1 MCLLHCVVDENI
13 ADLQVSASPDALLTS
28 QDWINISNVVLCT
41 NESSTDNTKSSLETT
56 GITDNERMER
66 IAENI
71 NYLLEKNTN
80 EKEVKYDEHINYL
93 LEKNTNEKEVLYDHD
108 VSQSDKSSSA
118 TEPTLTDEERM
129 NRIATDIENRSEK
142 VSCESF
148 SMSPIITDDERV
160 ERIAANVGYQLEQT
174 KCDSGVDSGFSDT
187 QSLQDWE
194 KPHTAVNVPSL
205 SVDSVKD
212 HVSTEM
218 LMDILKKA
226 QDKSEHLATMPPE
239 VDSTDSSSDGTKSPV
254 IVIDYKHGKAD
265 TNCDEDYLLDDMK
278 MGASKLHP
286 ACSENATDIGVG
298 LSPEVPFNDGTDN
311 TCQDSNIYMSNR
323 RLRNNYCDE
332 QEQIVAYTTRRP
344 KRNDEKKKNVYD
356 DRCSSDVLYTKEY
369 VPTEIAKHYRKR
381 RCSGIIHSGSDSAA
395 EIPLQFISKTF
406 VVPQLQVSDKNVD
419 LSAEQLKRGPEGE
432 RRWVKVTDNPLD
444 IPLLHTYKDKFSSQG
459 YLLDNVNDH
468 MVPEEYPGVLQKAKK
483 ENSNEHFGLDGLAK
497 KHDFPT
503 SSFSG
508 RGDIDMRNIDKHYH
522 ANNRTDSSDSKTV
535 LSPRYPLQDVDYYND
550 EITNQKENPEKLRKT
565 KKENR
570 SDYFGLF
577 GLAGK
582 DDFLTCTGNISR
594 RHDIDM
600 RCHEQNS
607 AVSSDSRISLT
618 NDKENMSGLMR
629 RSEYFGVTN
638 FTKEPSSIKVVE
650 NISGVKSTGKSIN
663 SLARNILHARIV
675 EDMDDNYP
683 ETEQDN
689 VFDIMQLSKDFD
701 KKQSHDI
708 HSKSEFT
715 HGQKWN
721 KSHRSD
727 MQKSNEVLPPN
738 DKDIVIP
745 PKCAAGRFIPQMW
758 DVMRRILNANN
769 KIDYFQ
775 KTISDGVKRTT
786 AMLKDHANSWSKKRR
801 QFADQFKIL
810 NTAFASLQSIA
821 KAAHFLSQQEN
832 TKVKCNL
839 DTIAKDLKKTDQILW
854 RMVSYSHTEGDVV
867 LKARDRCSMVIAAI
881 KAKAKQIER
890 SLDYPSETD
899 SCHTAVDNKATVA
912 SSSGSSLF
920 SFGKGEFS
928 CCVDREDRPFES
940 IAVIMSKVWK
950 KKMEIEKIIAE
961 QEMDEKILMDANM
974 DSDSDGVMGEQQCS
988 KPKKRLVLDTTFTGG
1003 CVDEAVKSQDPA
1015 PRLTYNQYT
1024 DRYEND
1030 GSRSGSRSVDTP
1042 SQACTQHISSLKSP
1056 LRSSTCANRSVL
1068 DLHLSITQTKDN
1080 MFSHALTKNVED
1092 NTQSI
1097 IASEKN
1103 TSPEQDKQSVSLVL
1117 MPDKGLSEVKQ
1128 ERNHQGILKN
1138 NSANHIKALNTTC
1151 KPVFPPH
1158 IKGDENM
1165 NLRGKPDKVLPI
1177 ADTARQNGG
1186 GRSIY
1191 TSSQVCTQGSSS
1203 MNTASATQEISRKI
1217 YHLKK
1222 SPLRGSLLQRSTCA
1236 NRSVLDLPL
1245 PISQTKQDITRNVE
1259 ENTQSIIASEKITSH
1274 HQDKQSM
1281 PLVLMPEKG
1290 QAEGKREPNQQGLL
1304 KENSAN
1310 HIKALNTTCKPVFP
1324 PHVKGDENNNL
1335 IGKPEKVLPIEDSAR
1350 QNGGGRSI
1358 DTSSQA
1364 STQGNSSENTAS
1376 ATREIS
1382 RKIYHLKKST
1392 LRGSLLQ
1399 RSTCAN
1405 RSVLDLPLPI
1415 SQTKENVFS
1424 QDITK
1429 NVEENTQ
1436 SIIASEK
1443 NASPEQDKQSV
1454 PSVLM
1459 PEVEQERNN
1468 QGLPK
1473 EISVNYIKAHNTTCK
1488 SVFPPHVKGDEN
1500 MNLKGKT
1507 EKVLSISDNARQ
1519 NCGGKS
1525 IDTSSQ
1531 VCAQYISSCKSS
1543 GNVQQAMLI
1552 EKGNSSINTSVKT
1565 HKISCEIYNLKK
1577 SPLRSSSPR
1586 SYTCPNRSVLD
1597 IPLTAITPKENVLSH
1612 DLTKNVNENTKSIIA
1627 SEKNTSHQQD
1637 KQSMPLVLELEER
1650 QSEVKPE
1657 RNQQGI
1663 LKENS
1668 VNQIKAHITT
1678 CKPVFPPFVKDNEKI
1693 YLKGE
1698 PEKVLPIA
1706 DNRRPNVRRDVLG
1719 DAITR
1724 EAALAKLVSLPSK
1737 PIVTRADD
1745 LLPVNILSA
1754 GVSSS
1759 TSLPEM
1765 IAGIVNIPRPVLRF
1779 HVKNKRKENVCM
1791 KSVFGDDSPSETETD
1806 DDKSPDNH
1814 MYEANRPMSPVS
1826 KVATINAALSSGEHH
1841 ADKIA
1846 AKTFST
1852 NLNVNQQC
1860 SNKTKGEGFN
1870 KTQITMVNSLL
1881 QANTISQGKN
1891 SIMEVT
1897 NIEMNRLATDEFM
1910 RTESNLFETT
1920 LKNTRAES
1928 VDNNEPSKTQIL
1940 TTTSVDPGG
1949 SESLKENI
1957 PGSSGMVDS
1966 NLKTVGKGNSKV
1978 KNSQEH
1984 MTKVRGIC
1992 GNLCMRLQKS
2002 SSPGQW
2008 MVKTCNVMD
2017 DDKYDPANNSRD
2029 MKFDKQ
2035 QTDGRSGRIIKCGC
2049 GDDPEYPKM
2058 NDTVEPLVKK
2068 SVVLKSSTR
2077 DVDNCVK
2084 TNHTSISSNYTNA
2097 TYTSII
2103 PGRHNNF
2110 PDGELLQNQGV
2121 PSANVST
2128 NCDRNQHVNTA
2139 RFSDRN
2145 HPSLLI
2151 DNMLNKNETSFDKT
2165 RLSPTSP
2172 NVPAIVIE
2180 PLGMEEE
2187 EEMRR
2192 TYEQLYMANKQT
2204 PLHDNACIR
2213 RSPIQDTPIFESY
2226 FTTDYLINSKLVADS
2241 QASTETQVSLP
2252 ATSPPSTEY
2261 KTLGTHGHP
2270 THCNDGVLAKFV
2282 TSPFDLSRE
2291 KNTLS
2296 SSSIF
2301 SDLVMQ
2307 PINNDHQYSSKDRQ
2321 TTVSSTAA
2329 VATDT
2334 VQTQMTSDG
2343 SNSSSLC
2350 PSSGTPLLNVI
2361 ASDHQYSLNHDDNV
2375 ARMTPMVTV
2384 QPPAWTGSYPATAF
2398 AFVNP
2403 PPTYGNYI
2411 YNHHTGQWQPMGIYQ
2426 GYYGVH
2432 S

>member
-71 NYLLEKNTN
+71 NCLLEKNTN

-118 TEPTLTDEERM
+118 SLKTPTLTDEERM
-129 NRIATDIENRSEK
+129 NRIATDIENRLEK

-205 SVDSVKD
+205 SVDSVND

-286 ACSENATDIGVG
+286 ARSANATDIGVG

-323 RLRNNYCDE
+323 RLRNNYCGE

-356 DRCSSDVLYTKEY
+356 DRCSSDDLYTKEY

-395 EIPLQFISKTF
+395 EIPLQFISKSF

-459 YLLDNVNDH
+459 YPLDNVNDH
-468 MVPEEYPGVLQKAKK
+468 MVPEEYPGVLQKSKK
-483 ENSNEHFGLDGLAK
+483 ENSNEHFGLDGLAR

-503 SSFSG
+503 CSFSG

-535 LSPRYPLQDVDYYND
+535 LSPRYSLQDVDYYND
-550 EITNQKENPEKLRKT
+550 EITNQKENPEKLQKT

-607 AVSSDSRISLT
+607 AVSSDSRIALT

-629 RSEYFGVTN
+629 RSEYFDVTN

-675 EDMDDNYP
+675 EDIDDNYP

-721 KSHRSD
+721 KTHRSD

-769 KIDYFQ
+769 KIDHFQ

-832 TKVKCNL
+832 TNVKCNL

-854 RMVSYSHTEGDVV
+854 RMVSYSNTEGDVV

-912 SSSGSSLF
+912 SSSRSSLF
-920 SFGKGEFS
+920 SFGEGEFS

-974 DSDSDGVMGEQQCS
+974 DSDSDGVMGEQQSS

-1003 CVDEAVKSQDPA
+1003 CVDEAAKSQDPA
-1015 PRLTYNQYT
+1015 PRQTYNQYT

-1030 GSRSGSRSVDTP
+1030 GSRSGSRPVDTP
-1042 SQACTQHISSLKSP
+1042 SQACTQHISSLKSSSKVQQSMLIQKGNSNMNTAVTTCQISRKIYNLKKSP
-1056 LRSSTCANRSVL
+1056 LRSSNCANRSVL
-1068 DLHLSITQTKDN
+1068 DLHLPITQTKDN
-1080 MFSHALTKNVED
+1080 MFSHALTKHVED

-1097 IASEKN
+1097 IALEKN

-1117 MPDKGLSEVKQ
+1117 MPDKGLSEVKR

-1158 IKGDENM
+1158 IKGDENN
-1165 NLRGKPDKVLPI
+1165 NLIGKPEKVLPI
-1177 ADTARQNGG
+1177 EYSARQNGG

-1191 TSSQVCTQGSSS
+1191 TSSQASTQGNSSE
-1203 MNTASATQEISRKI
+1203 NTASATQEISRKI

-1222 SPLRGSLLQRSTCA
+1222 SP
-1236 NRSVLDLPL
+1236 
-1245 PISQTKQDITRNVE
+1245 
-1259 ENTQSIIASEKITSH
+1259 
-1274 HQDKQSM
+1274 
-1281 PLVLMPEKG
+1281 
-1290 QAEGKREPNQQGLL
+1290 
-1304 KENSAN
+1304 
-1310 HIKALNTTCKPVFP
+1310 
-1324 PHVKGDENNNL
+1324 
-1335 IGKPEKVLPIEDSAR
+1335 
-1350 QNGGGRSI
+1350 
-1358 DTSSQA
+1358 
-1364 STQGNSSENTAS
+1364 
-1376 ATREIS
+1376 
-1382 RKIYHLKKST
+1382 

-1473 EISVNYIKAHNTTCK
+1473 EISVNHIKAHNTTCK
-1488 SVFPPHVKGDEN
+1488 SVFPPHVKGDED

-1519 NCGGKS
+1519 NC
-1525 IDTSSQ
+1525 DTSSQ
-1531 VCAQYISSCKSS
+1531 VCAQYISLCKSS

-1552 EKGNSSINTSVKT
+1552 EKGNNSINTAVKT

-1577 SPLRSSSPR
+1577 SLLGSSSPQ
-1586 SYTCPNRSVLD
+1586 SSTCPNRSVLD
-1597 IPLTAITPKENVLSH
+1597 IPLPAITPKENVLSH

-1637 KQSMPLVLELEER
+1637 KQSMPLVLELEEG

-1678 CKPVFPPFVKDNEKI
+1678 CKPVFPPFVKDDEKI

-1706 DNRRPNVRRDVLG
+1706 DNRRLSVRRDVLG

-1737 PIVTRADD
+1737 PIVTQADD

-1806 DDKSPDNH
+1806 NDKSPDNH

-1846 AKTFST
+1846 VKTFST

-1870 KTQITMVNSLL
+1870 KTQITTVNSLL

-1940 TTTSVDPGG
+1940 TNTSVDPGG

-1966 NLKTVGKGNSKV
+1966 NLKTVGTGDSKV

-1984 MTKVRGIC
+1984 MTKVREIC

-2049 GDDPEYPKM
+2049 GDDPEYPKK

-2068 SVVLKSSTR
+2068 SVVLTSSTR

-2084 TNHTSISSNYTNA
+2084 TNHTSITSNYTNA
-2097 TYTSII
+2097 AYTSII

-2121 PSANVST
+2121 PSANVPT

-2151 DNMLNKNETSFDKT
+2151 DNMLNTNETSFDKT

-2187 EEMRR
+2187 EEMHR